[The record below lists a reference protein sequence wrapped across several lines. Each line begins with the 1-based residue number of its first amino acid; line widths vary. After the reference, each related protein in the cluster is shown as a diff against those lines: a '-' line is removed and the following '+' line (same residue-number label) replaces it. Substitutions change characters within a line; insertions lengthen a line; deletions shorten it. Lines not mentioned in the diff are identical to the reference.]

1 VGRGDLAGGPFVL
14 LHRSNHRLLS
24 IARSLVRDAENRAQF
39 ERGVGMALS
48 ALVSI
53 PVLPIDRKQLA
64 TTIASATLGIGAQAA
79 TRFVEALLD
88 QLSEPAGET
97 TDGLMNGAA

>member
-1 VGRGDLAGGPFVL
+1 ML
-14 LHRSNHRLLS
+14 
-24 IARSLVRDAENRAQF
+24 DAENRAQF

-64 TTIASATLGIGAQAA
+64 TTIASATLGVGAQAA

-88 QLSEPAGET
+88 QLSHERGRLTLPPGYLPTILPTDFRTIPALPWSRHE
-97 TDGLMNGAA
+97 

>member
-1 VGRGDLAGGPFVL
+1 VGRGDLADGPFVL
-14 LHRSNHRLLS
+14 LHAPNHRLLS
-24 IARSLVRDAENRAQF
+24 IARSLVLDAENRAQF

-48 ALVSI
+48 TLVSI

-64 TTIASATLGIGAQAA
+64 TTIASATLGVGAQAA

-88 QLSEPAGET
+88 QLSEPTGET
-97 TDGLMNGAA
+97 TDGLMNEAA